1 MDIALVDFVRTRLD
15 EEAAKIAGLSFGRAA
30 AGERGQAAS
39 QDVVD
44 RHLRTVDVKRF
55 VLDECQASLRTEP
68 AGSKYLAAVE
78 RAVTNLALEYAGH
91 PEFREEWRP

>member
-15 EEAAKIAGLSFGRAA
+15 EEAAKLSFGGAA
-30 AGERGQAAS
+30 AAAERGHAAS

-68 AGSKYLAAVE
+68 QGSKYLAAVE